1 MLPLKQ
7 EKMNNKILDTYEIEN
22 LEDCIPSIE
31 EMYKFKFEKGETQ
44 NVKNFD
50 EFCNLIISKID
61 FENIESCTS
70 QQAFY
75 KLRNSLIEER
85 ITKKENIK
93 LETKLTEIFPRK
105 NRIELVKRVEN
116 NIGFKLNILLP
127 PKIIFY
133 TLVLLSVTSLIFLF
147 INFKFG
153 ISGIAISVLGFY
165 LCSWFGKE
173 LEIETLK
180 ELVEKITLENYLEV
194 RKQKNTVNKSELKDV
209 ITNWFVEN
217 AGIEKEKLITA
228 TFE

>member
-1 MLPLKQ
+1 MS
-7 EKMNNKILDTYEIEN
+7 NKILDTYEIED

-31 EMYKFKFEKGETQ
+31 EMYKFKFEDGETQ

-50 EFCNLIISKID
+50 EFCDLIISKID
-61 FENIESCTS
+61 FENIESCTR

-75 KLRNSLIEER
+75 KLRNSLIEEK
-85 ITKKENIK
+85 ISEKEKIK

-105 NRIELVKRVEN
+105 NRIKLVKRVGN

-127 PKIIFY
+127 PKFLFY
-133 TLVLLSVTSLIFLF
+133 TLVLLSATSLILLF

-173 LEIETLK
+173 IEIETLK

-194 RKQKNTVNKSELKDV
+194 RTQKNTVNKSELKTV

-217 AGIEKEKLITA
+217 AGIEKEKLIGA

>member
-1 MLPLKQ
+1 
-7 EKMNNKILDTYEIEN
+7 MNNKILDAYEIEN

-31 EMYKFKFEKGETQ
+31 EMYMFKFEKGETQ
-44 NVKNFD
+44 TVKNFD

-75 KLRNSLIEER
+75 KLRNSLIEEK

-93 LETKLTEIFPRK
+93 LETKLTEIFPRR

-116 NIGFKLNILLP
+116 NIGFKLYILLP

-133 TLVLLSVTSLIFLF
+133 TLVLLSVTSLIVLF
-147 INFKFG
+147 INFKVG
-153 ISGIAISVLGFY
+153 IVGIAISVLSLY
-165 LCSWFGKE
+165 LCRWFGKE

-180 ELVEKITLENYLEV
+180 ELVEKITLDNYLKL
-194 RKQKNTVNKSELKDV
+194 RTQKNTVNKSELKEV

-217 AGIEKEKLITA
+217 ASIEKEKLTTA